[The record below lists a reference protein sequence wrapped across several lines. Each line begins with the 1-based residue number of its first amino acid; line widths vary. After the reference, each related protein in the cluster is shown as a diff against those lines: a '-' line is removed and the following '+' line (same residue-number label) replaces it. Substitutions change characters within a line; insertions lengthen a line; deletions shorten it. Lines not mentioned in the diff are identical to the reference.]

1 MSRFWAGLILA
12 CALAACGQASHSEL
26 EVATEEA
33 ASSRGYA
40 GMDAEADMPAREAQP
55 QQAAPGGAPAPAP
68 PTDALE
74 AGDGR
79 QAPSQPTGPA
89 PVLYLAYAYAMGL
102 EIPSERLA
110 GVMDM
115 HIQACTAVGPR
126 QCQLIGSNKS
136 GDPESYMEG
145 YVSIRGEP
153 MWLRTFMGGIEA
165 QVDRADGRIISQTT
179 NTEDLTRAIVD
190 TEARLRALTA
200 LRDRLQ
206 ALLRNRPG
214 RLADLLEVEREL
226 ARVQGEIDAIQSNLA
241 VMRTRV
247 AMSELTINYRS
258 APRPVGSDTFRPL
271 RDALANV
278 LGIVIGGFAAIITII
293 AGLIPIAVVV
303 VPIVWLILRW
313 RRGRGGRFFNRGL
326 GLDFEKPSPPPPPAS
341 PAS

>member
-1 MSRFWAGLILA
+1 MSRFWAGLVMA
-12 CALAACGQASHSEL
+12 CALAACGQQTVTTEEPA
-26 EVATEEA
+26 ATEEA
-33 ASSRGYA
+33 AMPPSQGYA
-40 GMDAEADMPAREAQP
+40 GMDAEADMRAGAQR
-55 QQAAPGGAPAPAP
+55 QANQSAPGAAPAPAP
-68 PTDALE
+68 PVDAL
-74 AGDGR
+74 DGSGSR

-89 PVLYLAYAYAMGL
+89 PVLYLAYSYAMGL
-102 EIPSERLA
+102 EIPSQRLA

-115 HIQACTAVGPR
+115 HIQACTAAGPR

-145 YVSIRGEP
+145 YVSLRAEP
-153 MWLRTFMGGIEA
+153 MWLRAFMGGIEA
-165 QVDRADGRIISQTT
+165 QVDQADGRIMSQTT

-206 ALLRNRPG
+206 QLLRNRPG

-226 ARVQGEIDAIQSNLA
+226 ARVQGEIDSIQSNLA

-247 AMSELTINYRS
+247 SMSELNIQYRS

-271 RDALANV
+271 RNALANF
-278 LGIVIGGFAAIITII
+278 LGIVVGGFAAIVTIV
-293 AGLIPIAVVV
+293 AGLIPFAVVA

-313 RRGRGGRFFNRGL
+313 RRRRGGRLFGRQKAS
-326 GLDFEKPSPPPPPAS
+326 EPPAPS
-341 PAS
+341 